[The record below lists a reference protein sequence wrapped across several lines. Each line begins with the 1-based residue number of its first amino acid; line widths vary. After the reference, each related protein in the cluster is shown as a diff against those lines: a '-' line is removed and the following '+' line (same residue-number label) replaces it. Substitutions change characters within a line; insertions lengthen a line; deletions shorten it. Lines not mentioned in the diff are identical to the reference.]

1 MSSGARHCYFLA
13 DRWGIT
19 ILNFI
24 GGYVMKKVRTLSA
37 LLLAAA
43 LTLGSFSIV
52 FADDT
57 TPAADATVT
66 QATQYDAL
74 DVTATSFYNLRYADL
89 GSYPVVNGGYADL
102 NTQILNDLEQAFSIA
117 TDKSFT
123 DSDNVFSV
131 SYTVTDSGQF
141 AKIDVTYNYQLT
153 AASILPYSV
162 TNTYYVDKALGQAIT
177 ADDYNKA
184 VTPETAP
191 AADNSAETPGTG
203 STATTAPAV
212 DNANA
217 ITMVPVRQYAEK
229 LGYTLSWDGSTQS
242 VILTKGDARFTITVG
257 VNEYLVDNQMVPLE
271 SAPEN
276 QDGSVYVPVTFF
288 TKVLGASY
296 SVDMDGNIV
305 IQ

>member
-1 MSSGARHCYFLA
+1 
-13 DRWGIT
+13 
-19 ILNFI
+19 
-24 GGYVMKKVRTLSA
+24 MKKVRTLSA